1 MTYAK
6 NFYSLLY
13 IAVFCYAMNM
23 TDVEKFTSDVA
34 KLKKMDRHENNNTN
48 DYQRLSNPLADLFA
62 KSSQVEKSLAGTIF
76 DYWEKTYIWN
86 QTDLSEVPT
95 EDDINKLSAF
105 LAFLNN
111 SDELSE
117 LVTDEDWKNLAELV
131 NYEAE
136 DMDIGKLTELMA
148 ILVDHHAL

>member
-1 MTYAK
+1 MIYTK

-13 IAVFCYAMNM
+13 IAVFRYSINM
-23 TDVEKFTSDVA
+23 TDVEKFRSDVA

-62 KSSQVEKSLAGTIF
+62 KSSKVENSLAGTIF
-76 DYWEKTYIWN
+76 DYWEKNYIWN
-86 QTDLSEVPT
+86 QADLSEVPSDADV
-95 EDDINKLSAF
+95 EKLGAF

-111 SDELSE
+111 SDENAE

-136 DMDIGKLTELMA
+136 DMDIEKLTELMS

>member
-1 MTYAK
+1 
-6 NFYSLLY
+6 
-13 IAVFCYAMNM
+13 M

-34 KLKKMDRHENNNTN
+34 KLKKMDRHEHNNVN
-48 DYQRLSNPLADLFA
+48 DYTRLSNPLADLFA

-76 DYWEKTYIWN
+76 DYWEKNYIWN
-86 QTDLSEVPT
+86 QTDLSEAPT
-95 EDDINKLSAF
+95 DSDVAKLSAF

-111 SDELSE
+111 SDENAE
-117 LVTDEDWKNLAELV
+117 LVTDDDWKNLAELV

-136 DMDIGKLTELMA
+136 DMDIEKLTELMS

>member
-1 MTYAK
+1 
-6 NFYSLLY
+6 
-13 IAVFCYAMNM
+13 M

-34 KLKKMDRHENNNTN
+34 KLKKMDRHDNNNTN
-48 DYQRLSNPLADLFA
+48 DYQRLSNPLAELFA
-62 KSSQVEKSLAGTIF
+62 KSSQDEKSLAGTIF
-76 DYWEKTYIWN
+76 DYWEKTYIWSK
-86 QTDLSEVPT
+86 TDLSETPT
-95 EDDINKLSAF
+95 DTEIAKLSAF

-111 SDELSE
+111 SDELSDQ
-117 LVTDEDWKNLAELV
+117 VTDDDWKNLAELV

>member
-1 MTYAK
+1 
-6 NFYSLLY
+6 
-13 IAVFCYAMNM
+13 M
-23 TDVEKFTSDVA
+23 TDVEKFISDVA
-34 KLKKMDRHENNNTN
+34 KLKKMDRHDHNNEN
-48 DYQRLSNPLADLFA
+48 DYNRLSNPLCDLFA

-76 DYWEKTYIWN
+76 DYWEKNYIWN
-86 QTDLSEVPT
+86 QADLSEVPS
-95 EDDINKLSAF
+95 DQDIAKLAAF

-111 SDELSE
+111 SDENSE
-117 LVTDEDWKNLAELV
+117 LVTQEDWENMAELV